1 LWCMMEGDM
10 AHTIERP
17 KPLEGRRFVGDKRN
31 QIVYDMDN
39 CVDADAA
46 TAAIEDLS
54 AAQAY
59 ATFGPD
65 ELREARNRGYKLSK
79 LCVASSDS

>member
-1 LWCMMEGDM
+1 MMEAVM

-17 KPLEGRRFVGDKRN
+17 KPLEGRRFVGDKRSG
-31 QIVYDMDN
+31 IVYDMDN

-46 TAAIEDLS
+46 LAAVEDLS
-54 AAQAY
+54 TAQAY

-79 LCVASSDS
+79 LCSTSSDG